1 MSCAAAVAV
10 LDCLL
15 TQEVPFAYPDCP
27 QSWVVKQP
35 QPIDLV
41 LMNENR
47 CRALSSCRPPAN
59 PLSATLAASTT
70 HSRSIR
76 TGAIGPSP
84 LSDGARTGHGNG
96 RQLSTSCKSRDLLR

>member
-35 QPIDLV
+35 QRNDLV

-47 CRALSSCRPPAN
+47 CRALFSCRPRPI
-59 PLSATLAASTT
+59 PLGDVDGPRDPLPQYSDWR
-70 HSRSIR
+70 HW
-76 TGAIGPSP
+76 AIP
-84 LSDGARTGHGNG
+84 
-96 RQLSTSCKSRDLLR
+96 CF